1 MYFDEEKNVM
11 TFKQFNQTIRVIQAY
26 TNIGFSWSTA
36 EQRALKAIS
45 KGCVDGNGVF
55 IKWYYM
61 FDPIDTICDLLYFV
75 FLCCFVVCVFFCF
88 QFQ

>member
-45 KGCVDGNGVF
+45 KGCVDGYGVF
-55 IKWYYM
+55 I
-61 FDPIDTICDLLYFV
+61 
-75 FLCCFVVCVFFCF
+75 
-88 QFQ
+88 